1 MGYVINDDEA
11 KAIKKIIKKFSGTDI
26 SFTNG
31 TLRGSFKIVNF
42 RKYPMHHEVDIEFQG
57 ELFGKTSVLEGKRW
71 FSSEIYGQ
79 KNISKI
85 KVNKL
90 IKEWQKGIG
99 EPAKKEFRRLSVF
112 LTHVRKGRC
121 GNPVLFIS
129 CVTRHKAQVLTQHDH
144 FPQMMLIE
152 EFILYQ
158 QGQPST
164 LDAEKIKNL
173 SALGLEW
180 KQPPNVP
187 RKNTGGETS
196 RKKKPKIEP
205 PSQED
210 FAGFDVGEPGLPPL
224 AVPSPAVLLDTATL
238 PSPGGERVMI

>member
-1 MGYVINDDEA
+1 MKTNKKLAAFVSRIRTAYAA
-11 KAIKKIIKKFSGTDI
+11 KIEGLPQHDLTNEKVDQLNAIGFKWNLKKSRKRTSSSKPTASMDYDTMY
-26 SFTNG
+26 N
-31 TLRGSFKIVNF
+31 LLLEFK
-42 RKYPMHHEVDIEFQG
+42 QQ
-57 ELFGKTSVLEGKRW
+57 
-71 FSSEIYGQ
+71 YGHA
-79 KNISKI
+79 

-99 EPAKKEFRRLSVF
+99 EPAKKEFRRLPVF